1 MSKSNLNQTS
11 LEFTTLAG
19 ARKVLITSG
28 TNSLDFEG
36 DAASDVNLTGVNN
49 ITIGNNVT
57 FNDKQLTP
65 NTKSITLAAPSVI
78 TGSSYSLTLPPVQGA
93 SNSYL
98 KNNGG
103 GSLTW
108 DTIPITSF
116 SYRFVRATANQTTI
130 GSLVTFDGTSTG
142 EGTLAFSGGVF
153 TLAAGKTYYLQ
164 GTVDQITTS
173 SATFTFNYRWYDTT
187 NSTYIGVA
195 GNVINSSTAG
205 SSTNDIAYGVVS
217 PTASINVQLQIV
229 SSVNVTSI
237 NASATGGPAALVY
250 EIITGTGTIGDVIG
264 PASSVDN
271 AIVRFDG
278 TSGKIIQNSNILITD
293 TDDIQGAS
301 TLQLKQSTNTVT
313 LTPGSNTLTLTGTT
327 AGSKVALAGIFNA
340 SLSGSLIL
348 AETTAGINTITISA
362 PSAVTTSYSLT
373 LPAAQG
379 VSNTYLKNDGSGI
392 LTWGVLTGTGDVVG
406 PASATDNAIVRF
418 DTTTGKLIQNSLV
431 IISDTADISG
441 LKTIALSGSTSG
453 ALTIRAS
460 ATTVDY
466 TLTLPAGQGDA
477 DTYLKN
483 DGTGVLTWASAGSG
497 SVSGPV
503 TSTDNALARFDGT
516 TGKIIQNSTAI
527 LSDTGAISGL
537 ISIGMNDAGSNT
549 VTINTPTAITASYT
563 LTLPVAQS
571 TSSKTSAL
579 YNDGTGA
586 LSWQTDP
593 VSFTGT
599 TPVSYLIPV
608 FADSTGRRIKRI
620 IGNIALS
627 DTDEIQNINK
637 LEFNKDNLYI
647 GADPIRIDVIKV
659 GKTTDLNA
667 FVSIDGINN
676 VYFNGSLVFGVQPGF
691 RGSAYPI
698 NFPSTSG
705 VTGDVLILGNASTG
719 QLNWSSTLG
728 GDVTGPS
735 SSMDNAIARFDGT
748 TGKLIQNST
757 ITLTDTA
764 DITGV
769 KTLGLSGSSSGILNL
784 QPAASV
790 TDYTIKLPSSQGL
803 SGQVMINDGSGNLVW
818 GDRSNVSGIGVYGYY
833 NSLGGW
839 DSSRRMN
846 LDDNPVINTDVIEIA
861 VVSNIIVLNPGT
873 WELTAVWQG
882 TNNAGGS
889 TIQWYNEVTNSFVGN
904 LCIIPATN
912 SASTYN
918 SGNVLVYSI
927 TAPSGVNLSIRE
939 TGSGTLEPSLGF
951 SYVYMKKLNDTPFNP
966 AATTE
971 YLMGALTANVTT
983 NLSAGDHI
991 KFNSLLNSQ
1000 SSNGTTNTGNISL
1013 DTTTPYTTTANV
1025 DSLGR
1030 ITLKAGR
1037 TYELTGY
1044 AQSVADLT
1052 NGTFT
1057 YAWYNSNASLTIGS
1071 IATYFPNMLTG
1082 TVTIGDVGGNPTGS
1096 LTCTGNIL
1104 TATKTNASLTQSYS
1118 LILITYPN
1126 MGVVPNATITIRDA
1140 SGAVSGV
1147 DNDIFQPIISAISAT
1162 SLSFWIEETTGS
1174 VQNIIASL
1182 TISSQTTGGARINGP
1197 SKAIYRPLTD
1207 TRVELR
1213 ILSGAMF
1220 TNFSS
1225 DTYAEIV
1232 TLIGDPNSNPFI
1244 GATASS
1250 AGSQGLVPTPAA
1262 GQQDR
1267 FLRGDATWQN
1277 AASNSSGS
1285 STDNAL
1291 TRWDGTSGNYIQNS
1305 TVTLSDTGDIV
1316 GIRSLNLSGS
1326 TSGVAT
1332 LQAAAVTTG
1341 YSMTL
1346 PSAQGSTGSVL
1357 TNNGSGT
1364 LTWSTPANGNVFGP
1378 ASSTTNAIAKYTDTT
1393 GTSLSNTS
1401 LTISSTSDLAGVRTL
1416 TMPGS
1421 SSGTLTLV
1429 PFSATSSYT
1438 LTFPPGQGSS
1448 GQVLTNDGTG
1458 VLSWTTS
1465 GAGTGDVSGPTS
1477 ATDNAIARFDT
1488 TTGKLIQNSLVTITD
1503 TGDIAGT
1510 KSLELS
1516 GATSGALTIYSAPT
1530 TTSYS
1535 VTFPSAQGSS
1545 GTYLRNNGT
1554 GTLSWDLGTSGNLL
1568 NVQTFVSAAGTFTYT
1583 PTAGTKR
1590 ALVYVLGGGGAG
1602 GGAVSGAT
1610 KSGGCGGTGGGCQ
1623 VGLFVID
1630 PTQTGTAV
1638 VGTGGTGVSG
1648 SAGGAGSTSTFT
1660 FSGAT
1665 ITGAGGAGGSLAT
1678 SSALTF
1684 IVQPSIVGGTSTGVG
1699 AVLLNT
1705 YTIYGSLGARGELYS
1720 VANTLIAGAG
1730 GNSAFG
1736 GGANVGSAAS
1746 ASTGANGTAGTN
1758 GVGGGGSGG
1767 YQTNG
1772 TAFSGGAGGFGGVYV
1787 FEYTDIYGGAGGD
1800 VDGPTGATNTALS
1813 RFYGTSGKILQNSLV
1828 TLSDTG
1834 DLVGA
1839 KTFGLSGATSGTIT
1853 IQPAATTDSYTIILP
1868 SAQGVANT
1876 YLKNDGAGVL
1886 TWSSGSGGDVT
1897 GPSSSTD
1904 NSIARFD
1911 STTGKIIQNSLL
1923 TIGDTGTLSG
1933 VRQLDFSG
1941 STSGTMSLHPAAT
1954 ITTYSL
1960 TFPQSQGLSGQ
1971 VLQNDGTGSLSWV
1984 SQSSAGI
1991 AVYGYYNASGGWDN
2005 TTTRRMNLNST
2016 PILNTSATQISVTT
2030 NIITLQAGTWEL
2042 TAVWQGSAGGGGAT
2056 FQWYNEGTS
2065 AFVGNQCQTPAAN
2078 SGSTVNSG
2086 NILVYSLVLTSSGTF
2101 SVRDTGTGNMQ
2112 PTAINSYIYAK
2123 KLSDTP
2129 YNPAPTSEYLV
2140 GALTA
2145 DVTTNLVTG
2154 DHIKF
2159 NTLLNNQSSNG
2170 TTNTGNISL
2179 DTTTAYTTTANVASL
2194 GRITLKAGR
2203 TYELTGYAQSV
2214 AALSSGVFSY
2224 AWFNSDT
2231 SVSIG
2236 STATYFPNMLTGTVT
2251 IGDIGGGTSGSIS
2264 CSGNIL
2270 TATKTNGNIGN
2281 SASTIVVTYPD
2292 MYFTPSVSITIK
2304 DASNTPTTSDN
2315 DIAIPVVSVIGRTSL
2330 TFWIEESSG
2339 SSQNIVALLT
2349 ISTQTNGGVRANGP
2363 SKAIYTPPVD
2373 TRVELRITNG
2383 SMATNFSSDT
2393 YAEVVTLIGAPNTLP
2408 FNGATAGSAGSQG
2421 LVPVPTAGQ
2430 QSRFLR
2436 GDSTWAIVPSSSSG
2450 SSTDNAVVRWDGAT
2464 GTTIQNSLVILSDTG
2479 GFSGVTS
2486 LSLTGSASGTIL
2498 IQPAA
2503 TVTTYTVTLP
2513 STQGVANSVLANNG
2527 SGALTWATTYTRTSG
2542 AVTDRSIVT
2551 YSGTTGSLVQAAI
2564 PTITSLGEI
2573 GNVRSLLFSGSTS
2586 GVLTLTAPSAV
2597 VSYSLTMPSGQ
2608 GGANTTLVNNGS
2620 GILSWQASSGITG
2633 PGTSTDT
2640 AVVRWSG
2647 TTGRIIQDSGVLVS
2661 STNVVSGVR
2670 GLTLSG
2676 SSSGTI
2682 TLQPAAVITTS
2693 YTLTLPSA
2701 QGLAA
2706 TFLRNDGTGVLT
2718 WSSPPGNVT
2727 GPVSST
2733 DNALARFSLTT
2744 GTIIKNSTVLLS
2756 DAGGLTGVATLGLA
2770 GSASGTLT
2778 QSAAATTS
2786 SYAIRWPSVQGA
2798 FNTIL
2803 RNDGSGNLA
2812 WGTGG
2817 DVTGPSS
2824 SADNAIARYDG
2835 LTGKIIQ
2842 NSSVTISDT
2851 SDIAGAKTLSLD
2863 GSTSGTITLRT
2874 AAATVSYTAT
2884 MPSAQGSAGTYLRN
2898 DGTGA
2903 LTWTTAGNV
2912 AGPGTS
2918 TVNALSRYS
2927 DTTGQVLKNSTLVVT
2942 DTGDLSGVRSLVL
2955 SGATSGTLTINPAGT
2970 TSTYSI
2976 TMPPGQ
2982 GAADTVLKND
2992 GLGNLSWGTGGG
3004 TITGPGSSTDTALVR
3019 WNGTAGT
3026 SLLNSGVTLSATQDL
3041 VGPKTIGLAGS
3052 TSGTLTL
3059 KPAATTVDYTLTM
3072 PSGQGGASTTLI
3084 NDGTGILSWGAGG
3097 GGGNSDYMVG
3107 NLADTV
3113 FSNLSVGDH
3122 APFNQAYQSSN
3133 GTASTTNITL
3143 DTTSPYSSGTN
3154 TASIGRITLKANL
3167 TYTIMGIIKSLAGV
3181 DYYGYC
3187 WFNSDTN
3194 TRIGTRGE
3202 GFASTSQAAST
3213 SSNPSYCTLTP
3224 SVDTRIELRLT
3235 ESSIG
3240 SLVNWYAGSTGY
3252 GETMF
3257 SIITVNAASASNSFT
3272 GATSSVSGSQGLV
3285 PAPAAGK
3292 QLSFLKGDATWVSA
3306 VSVQTSA
3313 SRTTD
3318 LNNYWYNSTTQQL
3331 EFYNGSNYITNT
3343 IASITTTG
3351 QTGSISDKLVLF
3363 TPPSSTALTYTLPD
3377 PSTTNGTTIK
3387 YMISNSVTALNSTIT
3402 LNAPSGKT
3410 VNGASS
3416 FVLAC
3421 VGDYV
3426 TLLSNGTDWMVVDKP
3441 TGRLLISYQTV
3452 SAASNITFD
3461 RVFAASKYT
3470 SYSLELSIINAG
3482 GSGGFT
3488 NTWRLRSNGASITA
3502 ANYSSFGRYV
3512 GAGSFNQGD
3521 ATANSGETSWAGSAN
3536 IFNFTGAG
3544 DQVSVTGEIANPQS
3558 TTLFKRIILSGSYT
3572 FGGATFA
3579 EFISGQYRVAATTA
3593 DGFIY
3598 TSSSGTITGYG
3609 KIYAN
3614 CE

>member
-36 DAASDVNLTGVNN
+36 DAASEVNLTGVNN

-130 GSLVTFDGTSTG
+130 GSLVTFDGTSTS

-441 LKTIALSGSTSG
+441 LKTISLSGSTSG

-460 ATTVDY
+460 AITEDY
-466 TLTLPAGQGDA
+466 TLTLPDGQGDA

-503 TSTDNALARFDGT
+503 TSTDDALARFDGT

-549 VTINTPTAITASYT
+549 VTINTPTAITTSYT

-667 FVSIDGINN
+667 FVSIDGINS

-691 RGSAYPI
+691 RGTAYPI

-705 VTGDVLILGNASTG
+705 ATGDVLILGNASTG

-735 SSMDNAIARFDGT
+735 SSMDNAIVRFDGT

-790 TDYTIKLPSSQGL
+790 TDYTIKLPGSQGL

-846 LDDNPVINTDVIEIA
+846 LDDSPVINTDVTEIA

-918 SGNVLVYSI
+918 SGNVLVFSI

-1104 TATKTNASLTQSYS
+1104 TATKTNASLNNAYS
-1118 LILITYPN
+1118 LIVITYPN
-1126 MGVVPNATITIRDA
+1126 MGVVPNATITIRDG

-1147 DNDIFQPIISAISAT
+1147 DNDIFQPIISVISAT
-1162 SLSFWIEETTGS
+1162 GLSFWMEESTGS

-1316 GIRSLNLSGS
+1316 GIKSLNLSGS

-1458 VLSWTTS
+1458 ALSWTTS

-1503 TGDIAGT
+1503 TGDIEGT
-1510 KSLELS
+1510 KSLALS

-1602 GGAVSGAT
+1602 GGAVSGGI

-1638 VGTGGTGVSG
+1638 VGTGGTGASG

-1678 SSALTF
+1678 SAALTF

-1705 YTIYGSLGARGELYS
+1705 YTIYGSLGARGELYN
-1720 VANTLIAGAG
+1720 ATNTLIAGAG

-1886 TWSSGSGGDVT
+1886 SWSSGSGGDVT

-1954 ITTYSL
+1954 ITTYSI

-1971 VLQNDGTGSLSWV
+1971 VLQNDGTGGLSWV

-2042 TAVWQGSAGGGGAT
+2042 TGVWQGTNSTGGSTA
-2056 FQWYNEGTS
+2056 QWYNEGTS
-2065 AFVGNQCQTPAAN
+2065 AFVGNQLVAPATNSANAYN
-2078 SGSTVNSG
+2078 SGTAN
-2086 NILVYSLVLTSSGTF
+2086 VYSFTSAVATTF
-2101 SVRDTGTGNMQ
+2101 SIRDTGTGNIQ
-2112 PTAINSYIYAK
+2112 PAAGYSYVYVK

-2140 GALTA
+2140 AKLSA
-2145 DVTTNLVTG
+2145 DVTTNLSTG

-2159 NTLLNNQSSNG
+2159 NSLSYNQSSNG
-2170 TTNTGNISL
+2170 TTNTGNMSL

-2194 GRITLKAGR
+2194 GRLTLKAGR
-2203 TYELTGYAQSV
+2203 TYDLTGYVQGTP
-2214 AALSSGVFSY
+2214 AASTASFSY
-2224 AWFNSDT
+2224 AWFNADSAT
-2231 SVSIG
+2231 QIG
-2236 STATYFPNMLTGTVT
+2236 TNATYFPNVLSGSVT
-2251 IGDIGGGTSGSIS
+2251 IGDIGGGTSGSITRT
-2264 CSGNIL
+2264 GNII
-2270 TATKTNGNIGN
+2270 TATKTNGSIGA
-2281 SASTIVVTYPD
+2281 SASTIVVTYPN
-2292 MYFTPSVSITIK
+2292 MGVTPSATITLG
-2304 DASNTPTTSDN
+2304 DASGSPSTNDN
-2315 DIAIPVVSVIGRTSL
+2315 DVAQPVISAISASSL
-2330 TFWIEESSG
+2330 TFWIEEVSG
-2339 SSQNIVALLT
+2339 TQNIIAYLT
-2349 ISTQTNGGVRANGP
+2349 ISVPSNGGMRPNGV
-2363 SKAIYTPPVD
+2363 STAIYAPLVD
-2373 TRVELRITNG
+2373 TRVELRIVTGTMSINYN
-2383 SMATNFSSDT
+2383 SET
-2393 YAEVVTLIGAPNTLP
+2393 YMQAIMLIGAPNTLP
-2408 FNGATAGSAGSQG
+2408 FDGATAGSAGSQG

-2513 STQGVANSVLANNG
+2513 SAQGVANSVLANNG

-2586 GVLTLTAPSAV
+2586 GVLTLTVPSAV

-2608 GGANTTLVNNGS
+2608 GGANTTLVNNGA

-2647 TTGRIIQDSGVLVS
+2647 TTGSIIQDSGVLIS

-2693 YTLTLPSA
+2693 YTLTLPDA

-2803 RNDGSGNLA
+2803 RNDGSGNLE

-2817 DVTGPSS
+2817 DVTGLSS
-2824 SADNAIARYDG
+2824 STDNAIARYDG
-2835 LTGKIIQ
+2835 LTGKIIK

-2863 GSTSGTITLRT
+2863 GSTSGTLTLRT

-2898 DGTGA
+2898 DGAGA

-2982 GAADTVLKND
+2982 GDPDTVLKND

-3059 KPAATTVDYTLTM
+3059 KPAATTADYTLTM
-3072 PSGQGGASTTLI
+3072 PSGQGGVSTTLI

-3097 GGGNSDYMVG
+3097 GNTDYMVG

-3113 FSNLSVGDH
+3113 FTNLSVGDH

-3167 TYTIMGIIKSLAGV
+3167 TYTIMGIVKSLAGV

-3213 SSNPSYCTLTP
+3213 SSNPSYCTITP

-3257 SIITVNAASASNSFT
+3257 SIITANAASASNSFT
-3272 GATSSVSGSQGLV
+3272 GATASVSGTQGLV

-3292 QLSFLKGDATWVSA
+3292 QLSFLRGDATW
-3306 VSVQTSA
+3306 Q
-3313 SRTTD
+3313 
-3318 LNNYWYNSTTQQL
+3318 
-3331 EFYNGSNYITNT
+3331 
-3343 IASITTTG
+3343 
-3351 QTGSISDKLVLF
+3351 
-3363 TPPSSTALTYTLPD
+3363 TALTGPVSSTNTAIATFNGTSGSAVQSSGVTVSATQDLAGVKTLALAGATSGTLTVQPAATTTSYTVTLPSAQGAANSVLTNNGSGTLSWGAPFRLAFATQGVIND
-3377 PSTTNGTTIK
+3377 YAVTTTASEIPLDSLVDGSASTTYSGGLAKVEYDPNTIRSGNVLTLPTAGWYQCNVWVCHPLNPILGANAQDAIGNFSIRINVNNATGTSYQSGAPDTATGVNEGVSGVMTRYFAAGTTI
-3387 YMISNSVTALNSTIT
+3387 
-3402 LNAPSGKT
+3402 
-3410 VNGASS
+3410 
-3416 FVLAC
+3416 
-3421 VGDYV
+3421 
-3426 TLLSNGTDWMVVDKP
+3426 
-3441 TGRLLISYQTV
+3441 
-3452 SAASNITFD
+3452 
-3461 RVFAASKYT
+3461 
-3470 SYSLELSIINAG
+3470 
-3482 GSGGFT
+3482 
-3488 NTWRLRSNGASITA
+3488 
-3502 ANYSSFGRYV
+3502 RYIWD
-3512 GAGSFNQGD
+3512 F
-3521 ATANSGETSWAGSAN
+3521 
-3536 IFNFTGAG
+3536 
-3544 DQVSVTGEIANPQS
+3544 
-3558 TTLFKRIILSGSYT
+3558 
-3572 FGGATFA
+3572 
-3579 EFISGQYRVAATTA
+3579 TTA
-3593 DGFIY
+3593 TSNEDFIV
-3598 TSSSGTITGYG
+3598 SIA
-3609 KIYAN
+3609 IYAM
-3614 CE
+3614 